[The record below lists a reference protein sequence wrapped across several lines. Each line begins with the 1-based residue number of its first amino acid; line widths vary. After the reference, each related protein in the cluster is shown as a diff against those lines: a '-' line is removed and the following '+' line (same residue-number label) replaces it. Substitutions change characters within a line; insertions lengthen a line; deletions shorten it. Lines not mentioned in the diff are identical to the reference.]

1 MSNYIANALT
11 LTIFTVSLV
20 LFTII
25 TLDIINYT
33 GQQSLFELLLWF
45 IFGLI
50 SFIFGKVIILL
61 NPEEESS

>member
-1 MSNYIANALT
+1 MNNYIANALT

-25 TLDIINYT
+25 TLNIINYT
-33 GQQSLFELLLWF
+33 GQQSLFELLLWL

-50 SFIFGKVIILL
+50 SLIFGKVIILL
-61 NPEEESS
+61 NPEEES

>member
-1 MSNYIANALT
+1 MNNYIANALT

-33 GQQSLFELLLWF
+33 GQQSLFELLLWL

-50 SFIFGKVIILL
+50 SLIFGKVIILL
-61 NPEEESS
+61 NPEEES

>member
-1 MSNYIANALT
+1 MNNYIANALT

-33 GQQSLFELLLWF
+33 GQQSLFELLLWL

-50 SFIFGKVIILL
+50 SLIFGKVIILL

>member
-1 MSNYIANALT
+1 MNNYIANALT

-33 GQQSLFELLLWF
+33 GQQSLFELLLWL

-50 SFIFGKVIILL
+50 TFVFGKTIILL
-61 NPEEESS
+61 NS

>member
-1 MSNYIANALT
+1 MNNYIANALT

-20 LFTII
+20 LTTII
-25 TLDIINYT
+25 TMDIINYT

-50 SFIFGKVIILL
+50 TFVFGKTIILL
-61 NPEEESS
+61 NS

>member
-20 LFTII
+20 LTTII
-25 TLDIINYT
+25 TMDIINYT

-50 SFIFGKVIILL
+50 TFVFGKTIILL
-61 NPEEESS
+61 NS

>member
-1 MSNYIANALT
+1 MNNYIANALT

-20 LFTII
+20 LTTII
-25 TLDIINYT
+25 TMDIINYT
-33 GQQSLFELLLWF
+33 GQQSLFELLLWL

-50 SFIFGKVIILL
+50 SLIFGKVIILL